1 MKGKMARAA
10 AAALALLLALGYWLL
25 PGVEEREIP
34 SNSGHQKHTLEDGD
48 SVSWPWTP
56 TMEGSSELTV
66 SLKGLKK
73 AQGMTLTASLTDGAG
88 TEAASVVRPVQE
100 LGEEGGLSLK
110 GSFRTGTAYTLTI
123 RAEGEGK
130 ISIPGEEEEDGTF
143 RPSLK
148 ETGTVISRNPVLLY
162 FALGLALLALTP
174 VTGPDG
180 ELRKSAGKQDLTA
193 RLLPWGTFLLIL
205 GAGLLVDLK
214 KPTFFTDPTWG
225 TWDEDNH
232 SYWVQSM
239 ALISGGGLRNCLNS
253 VITWHPGYLPL
264 GLGYNLGELL
274 NLAGWKDPDLPYRA
288 AVVTG
293 TAVYAGM
300 CALAV
305 KRAPKYKVTF
315 FAAATIPM
323 MIFQATSMTYDTAVT
338 GSVLLGTA
346 LLLETL
352 ERPGRLSAA
361 RAVTLASLLALGTVA
376 KPAYSAVLLGLLLIP
391 AEKFGSRREKWAF
404 RAFTVLLVCWCA
416 AAMVMPGAYED
427 VMSGDLRFSDTDAGA
442 QIQGMLADPFG
453 SGLKPV
459 RYFFENLSFLTAE
472 WLDFWAYV
480 KFGFP
485 NLREMYILMLLIV
498 APLCVCGEDPEEK
511 SPLTAG
517 RRVSLGLTVFL
528 AEALLIYAQYIA
540 SSPVG
545 GNVTGMQP
553 RYFTPLWAPALLA
566 LMWPREIR
574 ERARPAGNVLTWT
587 AFLICGWANIENA
600 LIHLRDFGLN

>member
-1 MKGKMARAA
+1 MKGGMARTA
-10 AAALALLLALGYWLL
+10 AAALALLLVLGYWLL
-25 PGVEEREIP
+25 PGMEEREMP
-34 SNSGHQKHTLEDGD
+34 SNSGHQKYSLEDGD

-66 SLKGLKK
+66 ALKGLKK
-73 AQGMTLTASLTDGAG
+73 AQGMTLSASLTDASGA
-88 TEAASVVRPVQE
+88 EAASVIRPVSE

-110 GSFRTGTAYTLTI
+110 GNFRTGTAYTLTI

-130 ISIPGEEEEDGTF
+130 ISVTGEEAEDGTF
-143 RPSLK
+143 LPSLK
-148 ETGTVISRNPVLLY
+148 ETGTVMSRNPVLLY
-162 FALGLALLALTP
+162 FALGLALLAATP

-180 ELRKSAGKQDLTA
+180 GLRKSAGKQDLTA

-214 KPTFFTDPTWG
+214 KPTFFADPTWG
-225 TWDEDNH
+225 TWDEDIH

-239 ALISGGGLRNCLNS
+239 ALLSGGGLRGCLNS

-274 NLAGWKDPDLPYRA
+274 NLWGWNNPDLPYR
-288 AVVTG
+288 
-293 TAVYAGM
+293 TAVAVSTLCYAGM
-300 CALAV
+300 CGLAV
-305 KRAPKYKVTF
+305 KHAPRYKVSF
-315 FAAATIPM
+315 FLAGTIPM
-323 MIFQATSMTYDTAVT
+323 TIFQATSMTYDTAVT

-376 KPAYSAVLLGLLLIP
+376 KPAYSAALLTLLLIP
-391 AEKFGSRREKWAF
+391 ADRFGSRREKWAF
-404 RAFTVLLVCWCA
+404 RIFTVALICWCA
-416 AAMVMPGAYED
+416 AAMIMPGAYED

-459 RYFFENLSFLTAE
+459 RYFWEDLPFLTAG

-480 KFGFP
+480 KFGVP
-485 NLREMYILMLLIV
+485 HLGEMYLLLMLLA
-498 APLCVCGEDPEEK
+498 APLCCCGEDPEGK

-517 RRVSLGLTVFL
+517 RRIGLGIAVFL
-528 AEALLIYAQYIA
+528 AEVLLIYAQYIA

-553 RYFTPLWAPALLA
+553 RYFTPLWAPALLV
-566 LMWPREIR
+566 LMWPRGIR
-574 ERARPAGNVLTWT
+574 EKARPAGNVLTW
-587 AFLICGWANIENA
+587 AVFLICCWANVENA
-600 LIHLRDFGLN
+600 LIHLRNFALG